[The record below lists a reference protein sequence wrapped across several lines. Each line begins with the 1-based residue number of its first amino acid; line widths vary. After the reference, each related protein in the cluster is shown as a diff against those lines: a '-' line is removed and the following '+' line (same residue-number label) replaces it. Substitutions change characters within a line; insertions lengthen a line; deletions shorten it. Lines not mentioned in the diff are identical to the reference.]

1 MPTPP
6 FLGQGYIPSSGA
18 ITNELNAVTR
28 RAFIPKL
35 VVQIYQAAPLLSLMI
50 RNAQRA
56 AGGLNQV
63 TIPIQNAQLVNASWT
78 DYSGGFPIPAT
89 QTAIQDAGW
98 NLSILV
104 TPIPLLGTESAT
116 QSTEA
121 VVPLIRARFADAK
134 TVMVQTLSSALYSR
148 AAATTSNNTA
158 INGLPDIYD
167 DGTNTATYGGIN
179 RSSVPQWKGGYYTSS
194 ITPGRATMLTQLAAT
209 TYAAGGEEPDIVIMS
224 PSDWATLMED
234 FLTQEQFRTDPTMRY
249 GKDDPINAGF
259 SCVMLANTPFLA
271 DPFCPKGTAYVI
283 NSKYLSLFISE
294 WMNFAWSGW
303 YSQIPNGQLANIGV
317 VLAGMALVCSKPS
330 SGRQLSTVAGG
341 QF

>member
-1 MPTPP
+1 MAPP

-18 ITNELNAVTR
+18 ITTELNAVTR

-63 TIPIQNAQLVNASWT
+63 TIPIQNASLVNASWT

-98 NLSILV
+98 NLSIMV

-134 TVMVQTLSSALYSR
+134 TVMVQSLSSALYSR
-148 AAATTSNNTA
+148 AATTTANNTA
-158 INGLPDIYD
+158 INGLLDVYD
-167 DGTNTATYGGIN
+167 DGTGTATYGGIS
-179 RSSVPQWKGGYYTSS
+179 RTATPQWKGQLYSTS
-194 ITPGRATMLTQLAAT
+194 ITPGRATMLTQLMAT
-209 TYAAGGEEPDIVIMS
+209 SNSAGGEEPDIVIMS
-224 PSDWATLMED
+224 PGDWATLMED

-249 GKDDPINAGF
+249 GKDDAINAGF
-259 SCVMLANTPFLA
+259 SCVMLANTPFLC
-271 DPFCPKGTAYVI
+271 DPFCPTGTAYFI

-317 VLAGMALVCSKPS
+317 VLAGMALVCSKPI
-330 SGRQLSTVAGG
+330 SGRRLSAVAGA

>member
-1 MPTPP
+1 MALPP
-6 FLGQGYIPSSGA
+6 FLGQGYIPASGA
-18 ITNELNAVTR
+18 VTNELNAVTR

-35 VVQIYQAAPLLSLMI
+35 VVQIYQTAPLLSLMM

-63 TIPIQNAQLVNASWT
+63 NIPIQNAQLVNASWT
-78 DYSGGFPIPAT
+78 DYSGGFPIPST

-98 NLSILV
+98 NLSMLI
-104 TPIPLLGTESAT
+104 TPIPLLGMESAT

-121 VVPLIRARFADAK
+121 VVPLIKARFADAK
-134 TVMVQTLSSALYSR
+134 TVMVQTLSSALY
-148 AAATTSNNTA
+148 ATASSTAPNNVA
-158 INGLPDIYD
+158 INGLPDVYD
-167 DGTNTATYGGIN
+167 DGTTTTTYGGVS
-179 RSSVPQWKGGYYTSS
+179 RTSVPQWKGQVFTSS
-194 ITPGRATMLTQLAAT
+194 ITPGRSTMLTQLISTANS
-209 TYAAGGEEPDIVIMS
+209 AGGEEADFVVMN

-234 FLTQEQFRTDPTMRY
+234 FLTQEQFRTDPTLRY
-249 GKDDPINAGF
+249 GKDDSINAGF
-259 SCVMLANTPFLA
+259 SCVMLANTPFLS
-271 DPFCPKGTAYVI
+271 DPFCPKGTAYII

-294 WMNFAWSGW
+294 WANFAWSGW

-330 SGRQLSTVAGG
+330 SGRRLSSVAGG